1 MTNMR
6 SFVRAIKPTVRAI
19 FPESWRRRVRSH
31 LSKRWDAKFER
42 QPAEKVF
49 RAVYKEG
56 KWGTDPQGD
65 FYSGSGSHDPKI
77 VLPYIEA
84 VGKFLESLPV
94 PPSLVDLGCGDFNV
108 GRQLRPYCGNYT
120 ACDVV
125 SDLIARNQTKFC
137 DLNIDF
143 RRLDITQDNF
153 PDADVA
159 VLRQVLQ
166 HLSNTQIL
174 KVIPKLDRYK
184 FLVLTEH
191 LPADPDF
198 RPNIEKPAGAMVRV
212 SSGSGVVLTEP
223 PFNLRVR
230 SEQVICSSD
239 RAIGRDAAVVK
250 TTLYGL

>member
-19 FPESWRRRVRSH
+19 FPESWRRQVRSH

-49 RAVYKEG
+49 TAVYREG

-108 GRQLRPYCGNYT
+108 GRQLRHYCGNYT

-125 SDLIARNQTKFC
+125 PDLIARNQNKFT
-137 DLNIDF
+137 DLN
-143 RRLDITQDNF
+143 
-153 PDADVA
+153 
-159 VLRQVLQ
+159 
-166 HLSNTQIL
+166 
-174 KVIPKLDRYK
+174 
-184 FLVLTEH
+184 
-191 LPADPDF
+191 
-198 RPNIEKPAGAMVRV
+198 
-212 SSGSGVVLTEP
+212 
-223 PFNLRVR
+223 
-230 SEQVICSSD
+230 
-239 RAIGRDAAVVK
+239 
-250 TTLYGL
+250 